1 MSLPFV
7 MEKLPARATAVHA
20 RAASLLA
27 ICKRRATKK
36 SAMSEAKE
44 TGAKRARKNVPAKRQ
59 ELHVTS
65 PNFS

>member
-7 MEKLPARATAVHA
+7 MEKLPAQATAGHA

-27 ICKRRATKK
+27 ICKHHATRK

-44 TGAKRARKNVPAKRQ
+44 TGAKRARKNVPVKRQ